1 MKDAAD
7 NMTAELIPM
16 PKKRGRPATGKAM
29 TAAERKRA
37 QRARDRRTDVGLIVD
52 APNKVPNRVLIN
64 EVTQGD
70 DYVAFLAWLEVGERK
85 GWITSQD
92 RIAMRNRML
101 DKT

>member
-37 QRARDRRTDVGLIVD
+37 QRARDRRTDVRLIVD